1 LRNARTRYEILA
13 ETGLDEKAVDT
24 ALHELR
30 KTGEIK
36 EKDGGYWIC
45 RDELYEDYAV
55 FFRNQQ
61 SSQELAKP
69 TGKLEVPDRKSELV
83 NWIDQWKA
91 VKKLDFSL
99 EHEHF
104 FLVGRHLNDLS
115 EELISNAK
123 NEVLIVNP
131 FIQNCSLSRT
141 LEDTHNNG
149 AKVTVVTRPPDEKD
163 PERARYLKEEQ
174 EYHSKLKEAGIN
186 LIYNNQVHAKLI
198 VVDNSIA
205 IVSSMNFYSGST
217 GGRTWE
223 AGLITTENKTVKSI
237 VDSINKLQEKLG
249 RKNKRL

>member
-1 LRNARTRYEILA
+1 MRNARTRYEILT

-69 TGKLEVPDRKSELV
+69 TGRLEVPDRKSELV
-83 NWIDQWKA
+83 NWIDRWKA

-115 EELISNAK
+115 GQLISDAK

-131 FIQNCSLSRT
+131 FIQDCDLSKT
-141 LEDTHNNG
+141 LEDAHNNG
-149 AKVTVVTRPPDEKD
+149 AKVTVVTQPPDG
-163 PERARYLKEEQ
+163 PYLKERQ
-174 EYHSKLKEAGIN
+174 EYHQRLKEEGIN
-186 LIYNNQVHAKLI
+186 LIYNKQVHAKLI

-205 IVSSMNFYSGST
+205 IVSSMNFYVGST

-237 VDSINKLQEKLG
+237 ADSINKLQEKLR